1 VALVTEGVLDL
12 NPVVVEESIQRLV
25 LQIAQG
31 VRAVSLAQQ
40 AFQRADRVFDVAYA
54 KAYMAAS
61 GPQTEKRYAATVETE
76 QQRMD
81 RDVAELAF
89 KHAERQM
96 KALEGQ
102 LSAFQTMAK
111 SVTSMFG
118 AAGTG
123 RGQ

>member
-1 VALVTEGVLDL
+1 MTEGVLDL

-40 AFQRADRVFDVAYA
+40 AFQRADRIFDVAYA
-54 KAYMAAS
+54 KAYMAAA

-111 SVTSMFG
+111 SVTSMYG

>member
-1 VALVTEGVLDL
+1 VTEGVLDL
-12 NPVVVEESIQRLV
+12 NPVVVEESIQKLV
-25 LQIAQG
+25 LQIANG
-31 VRAVSLAQQ
+31 VRAVSVAQRE
-40 AFQRADRVFDVAYA
+40 FQRADRIFEVAFA
-54 KAYMAAS
+54 KAYMGS
-61 GPQTEKRYAATVETE
+61 TGPQAEKRYAAVVATE
-76 QQRMD
+76 QERMD

-96 KALEGQ
+96 RALEGQ

-111 SVTSMFG
+111 SVAAMYP